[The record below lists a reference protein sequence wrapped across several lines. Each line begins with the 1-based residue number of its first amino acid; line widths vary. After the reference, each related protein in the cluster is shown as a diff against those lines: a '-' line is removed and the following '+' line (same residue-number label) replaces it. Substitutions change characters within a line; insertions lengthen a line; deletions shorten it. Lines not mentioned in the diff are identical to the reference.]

1 MKALRWP
8 ESGLTAGDADHIVN
22 LDLLTR
28 QQIDDLRRVHQETF
42 VTEDDGEKGERI
54 NDGMARREEE

>member
-42 VTEDDGEKGERI
+42 VTEDDGEKEERI